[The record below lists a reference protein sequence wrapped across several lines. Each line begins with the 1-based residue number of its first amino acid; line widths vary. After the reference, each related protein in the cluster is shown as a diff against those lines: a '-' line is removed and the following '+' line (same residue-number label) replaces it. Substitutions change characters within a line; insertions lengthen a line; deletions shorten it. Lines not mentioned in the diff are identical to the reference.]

1 MEIDYLEP
9 NKQRLGWV
17 LYVLIIQL
25 IMTVIG
31 ITFLGYYIG
40 TKIDPTEK
48 NGYLY
53 IALGFFLGLFM
64 SAVTL
69 IRFLK
74 SEANHER

>member
-1 MEIDYLEP
+1 
-9 NKQRLGWV
+9 
-17 LYVLIIQL
+17 
-25 IMTVIG
+25 MTVIG

-53 IALGFFLGLFM
+53 IVLGFFLGLFM